1 VLLAVTGY
9 FISRSLSH
17 QSTPVAAAPG
27 CQAGSGGQAIYLD
40 ADQAAIAATIA
51 GVAARED
58 LPQQAV
64 IIAYAAA
71 LQESQLHNLDY
82 GDRDSV
88 GVFQQRPSQG
98 WGPAR
103 DLENPIYATTKFFD
117 ALVRVPDYTTLSV
130 QAAAQAVQHSADGS
144 AYGQWTTVA
153 AQLAGYFTGSSPHG
167 VSCWYAPAPK
177 VNLAAKLAAEERGL
191 AEAFGPPGEKG
202 VLVSITMDRS
212 GHNGDRSVAVVRAQQ
227 AGAWTVAGWLVTH
240 AQAYGVSEVR
250 YAGYAWQAANG
261 TMGWQVNTTKKND
274 PPRGSI
280 VAG

>member
-1 VLLAVTGY
+1 MILAVAGY
-9 FISRSLSH
+9 LISRSF
-17 QSTPVAAAPG
+17 QEAKPVATAPG
-27 CQAGSGGQAIYLD
+27 CQAGTGEQAIYLD

-51 GVAARED
+51 GVAARHG

-71 LQESQLHNLDY
+71 LQESQLHNLNY

-98 WGPAR
+98 WGPAQ

-117 ALVRVPDYTTLSV
+117 ALVRVPDYSTV
-130 QAAAQAVQHSADGS
+130 PVEAAAQAVQHSADGS
-144 AYGQWTTVA
+144 AYAQWTTVA
-153 AQLAGYFTGSSPHG
+153 TQLAGYFTGSSPHG

-177 VNLAAKLAAEERGL
+177 VNLPAKLAAVEQGL
-191 AEAFGPPGEKG
+191 TQAFGSPGQKA
-202 VLVSITMDRS
+202 VLVRITTDRS
-212 GHNGDRSVAVVRAQQ
+212 GHNGDGTSRSCTLSRPEP
-227 AGAWTVAGWLVTH
+227 GWSPAGWSRTLRTTGSAKCGMPVMPGRRRM
-240 AQAYGVSEVR
+240 AR
-250 YAGYAWQAANG
+250 WAGKQ
-261 TMGWQVNTTKKND
+261 TTTKKND